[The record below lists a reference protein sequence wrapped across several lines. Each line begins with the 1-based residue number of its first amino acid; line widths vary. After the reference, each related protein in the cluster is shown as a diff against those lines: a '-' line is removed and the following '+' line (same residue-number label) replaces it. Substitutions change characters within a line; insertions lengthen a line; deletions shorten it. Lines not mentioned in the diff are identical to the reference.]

1 MKKRVTLIL
10 PEELYETLREQSKE
24 DCRTLPNYIR
34 WILRR
39 YLQAQEQQKPDVC
52 S

>member
-1 MKKRVTLIL
+1 MKKRVTLLL

-39 YLQAQEQQKPDVC
+39 YLETRDD
-52 S
+52 SET